1 MAYAARQ
8 DLADRFGADEIDEL
22 APESGNRGAAALAD
36 ADAEIAAALA
46 AAYDLPLSGTFPVL
60 KAVACD
66 LARLRLYDDAVP
78 PEAVLGRANRSRA
91 RLREIA
97 DGKSALVDSDGGLV
111 DRRIETGPP
120 LGARQEAPAARL
132 TREKLK
138 GY

>member
-1 MAYAARQ
+1 MAYATRQ
-8 DLADRFGADEIDEL
+8 DLADRFGADEIGDL
-22 APESGNRGAAALAD
+22 APADSGRDAAALAD
-36 ADAEIAAALA
+36 ADAEIDAALA
-46 AAYDLPLSGTFPVL
+46 AAYDLPLSGAYPAL
-60 KAVACD
+60 LAIACD

-97 DGKSALVDSDGGLV
+97 DGKSALVDSDGDLV

-120 LGARQEAPAARL
+120 LGARQSAPAARL
-132 TREKLK
+132 TRDRLK